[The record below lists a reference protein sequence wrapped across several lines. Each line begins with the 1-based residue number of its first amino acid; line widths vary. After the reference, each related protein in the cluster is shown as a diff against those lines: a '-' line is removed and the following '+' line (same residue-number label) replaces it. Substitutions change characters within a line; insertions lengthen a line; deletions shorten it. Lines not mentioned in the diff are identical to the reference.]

1 MGRRSN
7 SSPSTSRSRSRERRD
22 SRDSRRG
29 DRRDDRYRSRSRGR
43 DSHDDRPIPQSL
55 LVRGIPNSVTIDVL
69 REKFSRRRGD
79 IRDVYVP
86 KDHATGEP
94 RGFAFIE
101 FKDIRE
107 ARDVKNSMDRTKLDG
122 AEISVI
128 FAQQRRKTPDQM
140 RRQELET
147 RGSSRKSQ
155 RHQRRSRSPSRSCSP
170 SEKHLRNR
178 NRSRSRS
185 DSPVRRY
192 RSGD

>member
-107 ARDVKNSMDRTKLDG
+107 ARDKSVSYLRNNAAKLLTKCVAKNSKRVDLVANHNAINVVRVLPRVRVPRRRNIY
-122 AEISVI
+122 EIEIGVAVEAIAPSADI
-128 FAQQRRKTPDQM
+128 A
-140 RRQELET
+140 LET
-147 RGSSRKSQ
+147 NKET
-155 RHQRRSRSPSRSCSP
+155 P
-170 SEKHLRNR
+170 
-178 NRSRSRS
+178 
-185 DSPVRRY
+185 
-192 RSGD
+192 